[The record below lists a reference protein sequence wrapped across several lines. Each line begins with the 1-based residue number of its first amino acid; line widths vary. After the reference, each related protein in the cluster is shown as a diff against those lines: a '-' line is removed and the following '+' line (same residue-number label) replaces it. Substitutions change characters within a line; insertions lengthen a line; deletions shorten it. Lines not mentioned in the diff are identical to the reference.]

1 MKSYDQAYYDRWYRH
16 PRHRVS
22 KEPDRERKVHLAVS
36 VAEYVMRRSIR
47 SVLDIG
53 CGEGL
58 WYLVLRRLRPGIR
71 YIGVDP
77 SGYAVKRYGVSRHI
91 RLGSF
96 GTFDRL
102 RLPSTFDLVVCADAL
117 QYVND
122 RDAAF
127 GLRAIRDKLHGGR
140 GGVAYIE
147 AYTTEDGMIGDRE
160 EWTERSAADYRRLF
174 RRAGLTLCGP
184 QCYTDLD
191 YVRAPLSFDHA

>member
-1 MKSYDQAYYDRWYRH
+1 MKSYDRAYYDRWYRH

-22 KEPDRERKVHLAVS
+22 KKPDRERKVHLAVS
-36 VAEYVMRRSIR
+36 VAEYVMRRSVR

-58 WYLVLRRLRPGIR
+58 WYPVLRRLRPSIR

-77 SGYAVKRYGVSRHI
+77 SEYAVKRYGVSRHI
-91 RLGSF
+91 KLGSL

-102 RLPSTFDLVVCADAL
+102 RLPSTFDLVVCADVL

-122 RDAAF
+122 RDAAS
-127 GLRAIRDKLHGGR
+127 GLRAIRDKLHGLH

-147 AYTTEDGMIGDRE
+147 AYATEDGMIGDRE
-160 EWTERSAADYRRLF
+160 EWVERSAADYRRLC

-191 YVRAPLSFDHA
+191 YVRAALSFDHV